1 MSRLHERILPVTMK
15 TFLSIFAAMST
26 ALSPAIAADPAPS
39 PGKTE
44 TAVLAGGCFWC
55 TEAQYEMLKGVKTV
69 VSGYCNG
76 TVENPTYKQVC
87 SGDTGHV
94 EAVQIEFDPAVISY
108 KEIVD
113 YFWVAHDPTT
123 LNRQGND
130 SGTQYRSGIYY
141 TNDDQK
147 KIAEESM
154 KAAQKDWD
162 HPIVTEIL
170 PLKKFYPAE
179 DYHQDYFANNPNQ
192 GYCQAVVSPKVAKF
206 RHKLAK
212 EGKFK
217 E

>member
-1 MSRLHERILPVTMK
+1 
-15 TFLSIFAAMST
+15 MST
-26 ALSPAIAADPAPS
+26 ALSPALAADPAPA
-39 PGKTE
+39 GKTE

-76 TVENPTYKQVC
+76 STENPTYKEVC
-87 SGDTGHV
+87 SGETGHA

-113 YFWVAHDPTT
+113 FFWVTHDPTT

-130 SGTQYRSGIYY
+130 IGTQYRSGIYY
-141 TNDDQK
+141 TSDEQK

-154 KAAQKDWD
+154 KEAQKENDA
-162 HPIVTEIL
+162 PIVTEIQA
-170 PLKKFYPAE
+170 LKKFYPAE

-192 GYCQAVVSPKVAKF
+192 GYCRVVVSPKVAKF
-206 RHKLAK
+206 RAKLAK

-217 E
+217 EVE

>member
-1 MSRLHERILPVTMK
+1 MK
-15 TFLSIFAAMST
+15 TLLSILAAMST
-26 ALSPAIAADPAPS
+26 AIAPAIAADPS
-39 PGKTE
+39 PAAGKTE
-44 TAVLAGGCFWC
+44 LAVLGGGCFWC

-76 TVENPTYKQVC
+76 ATENPTYKEVC
-87 SGDTGHV
+87 AGDTNHNEV
-94 EAVQIEFDPAVISY
+94 IQIEYDPAVITY
-108 KEIVD
+108 KEILD
-113 YFWVAHDPTT
+113 YFWIAHDPTT

-130 SGTQYRSGIYY
+130 VGTQYRSGIYY
-141 TNDDQK
+141 TSDEQK

-162 HPIVTEIL
+162 QPIVTEIV
-170 PLKKFYPAE
+170 PLKKFYVAE

-192 GYCQAVVSPKVAKF
+192 GYCRAVVSPKVSKF
-206 RHKLAK
+206 RAKLAK